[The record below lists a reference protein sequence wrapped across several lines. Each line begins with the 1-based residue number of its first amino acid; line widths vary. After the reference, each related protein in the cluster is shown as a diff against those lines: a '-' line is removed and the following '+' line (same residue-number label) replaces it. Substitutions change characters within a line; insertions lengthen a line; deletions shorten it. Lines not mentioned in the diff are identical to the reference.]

1 MVMSDFNNRET
12 GTEYG
17 GHPSDDTPVERNYP
31 AQLECDVLTR
41 TGATLHMRPIRAED
55 AEPLVHFHL
64 NLSSGSIYRRYFSF
78 HPELS
83 EKEVEH
89 LTEVDYVDR
98 LAFIVED
105 GDQLVAVGRYDRIPH
120 TTEAE
125 VAFLVADQYQH
136 HGLGLLLLKHLAD
149 AAYPLGITTFIAETQ
164 ADNRSMLGVFNDS
177 GFPVTSSIE
186 DEVVTLTFPIEPTV
200 ASRARYAG
208 RRTPTHTQ
216 KKDKGSRS

>member
-1 MVMSDFNNRET
+1 MSDFIEGELGTDQGADSSADATQVRE
-12 GTEYG
+12 
-17 GHPSDDTPVERNYP
+17 YP
-31 AQLECDVLTR
+31 GELECDVLTR
-41 TGATLHMRPIRAED
+41 TGATLHMRPIRPED

-83 EKEVEH
+83 EKEVGH
-89 LTEVDYVDR
+89 LTKVDYADR

-105 GDQLVAVGRYDRIPH
+105 GDQLVAVGRYDRIPG

-136 HGLGLLLLKHLAD
+136 HGLGQLLLKHLAD
-149 AAYPLGITTFIAETQ
+149 AARPRGITTFTAETQ
-164 ADNRSMLGVFNDS
+164 ADNRGMLGVFHES

-186 DEVVTLTFPIEPTV
+186 DEVVSVSFPIEPTEK
-200 ASRARYAG
+200 SRARYAG
-208 RRTPTHTQ
+208 RRTHKQAPGG
-216 KKDKGSRS
+216 DKGNHS